1 MPETK
6 ETFLI
11 IGTAQRAILTIAP
24 EALSVYSPKS
34 GSLRVGNGCGWIDLN
49 DAPGVTHPTM
59 EKKGGPKAALRESLQ
74 LRPATYG

>member
-34 GSLRVGNGCGWIDLN
+34 GSLRVGN
-49 DAPGVTHPTM
+49 
-59 EKKGGPKAALRESLQ
+59 
-74 LRPATYG
+74 